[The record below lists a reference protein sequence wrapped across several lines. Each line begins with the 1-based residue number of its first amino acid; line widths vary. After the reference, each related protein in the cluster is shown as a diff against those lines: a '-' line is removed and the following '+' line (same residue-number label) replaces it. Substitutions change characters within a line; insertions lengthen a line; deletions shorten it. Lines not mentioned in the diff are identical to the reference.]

1 MALDRLKQA
10 ASHLTGHSGPPH
22 PFDPLSESEIE
33 QAVAVIRKDHS
44 DVFFNA
50 VTLWEPR
57 KAQMMKWLKDPE
69 NTPRPARVAD
79 VVCIGR
85 GSKVFEG
92 VVDLNE
98 GKTLSW
104 EQKDGVQPLIVETVV
119 RKDPKVIEQCGI
131 IGIPPEDM
139 HKVYCDPWT
148 IGYDERFGNTVRLQQ
163 ALMYYRPHV
172 DDSQYTYP
180 LDFCPI
186 YNADTQEIIH
196 IDVPPVR
203 RPLNRAAPN
212 NYHAAAVE
220 AEGGFRNDLK
230 PINITQPEGVSF
242 KMDGRYVSW
251 ANWKLHIGF
260 NYREG
265 MVLSNITFNDKGTER
280 DTFWRLSLAEMVVP
294 YGNPEH
300 PHQRK
305 HAFDLGEY
313 GGGYMTNSLSLGCD
327 CKGAIHYMDAAFV
340 NRAGAATTIKNAIC
354 IHEEDAG
361 ILFKHTD
368 FRDDS
373 VTVTRARKLIISHI
387 FTAANYEYC
396 VYWIF
401 HLDGTIQLEVKLTG
415 ILNTYAMNPGEDLH
429 GWGTEVYPGVNAHNH
444 QHLFCMRIDPNIDGP
459 DNTVFMVDAVRGEG
473 EVGSAE
479 NMYGNAFYAKKT
491 KLSTPEQAATD
502 YNGATSRTW
511 EMCNESKLNAYS
523 KKPVSYKLVSREVP
537 ELLPKPGSLVW
548 KRAGFARHAVHVTK
562 YDDGQLHP
570 AGRHVPQTSGEPSQG
585 IPAWIEADPTANLVG
600 TDVVLWHTFGIT
612 HFPSPEDFPV
622 MPAEPMTLL
631 LRPRNFFTRN
641 PCLDIPPSYCSV
653 PSGVRQGSTLVDKLS
668 RLAFGEKKE
677 EPAACCST
685 EKFGAGVIHFQH
697 APTLGDTSPP
707 PAMPRAFPPVDPG
720 NEARKRKIA
729 PKSTLSASVIES
741 VAGFSAGVVSCL
753 AAHPLDLLKNR
764 LQLNTQTRSRPGD
777 SLRILRNVVKDEGGA
792 KALYRGLWPNLL
804 GNSLGW
810 GLYFLFYGN
819 LKELFQSRRKKGEHL
834 GSAEFFSA
842 SIVAGLLTGACTN
855 PIWVVKTRM
864 LERGA
869 NHPSAYKTMSYGL
882 RHVYETRGLK
892 GLWAGFIPSSL
903 GVLHGAV
910 QFSIYENMKKRRGT
924 QLGGQDQLSN
934 WEYVY
939 MSGGS
944 KLLAGAITYPYQPIR
959 ARMQQYNAAQQYSGL
974 LDVLRKTYKNEGLL
988 AFYKGVI
995 PNTLRVIP
1003 TTIVTFVVYEN
1014 TKLYLPKVFND
1025 DEEFA
1030 HEED

>member
-10 ASHLTGHSGPPH
+10 ASHLAGHGSPPH
-22 PFDPLSESEIE
+22 PLDPLTQVEI
-33 QAVAVIRKDHS
+33 QKAVALIRQEHP

-57 KAQMMKWLKDPE
+57 KAQLMKWIKDPQR
-69 NTPRPARVAD
+69 TTRPARVAD

-92 VVDLNE
+92 IVDLDA
-98 GKTLSW
+98 GKVTRW
-104 EQKDGVQPLIVETVV
+104 EQKDNVQPLIVESIV

-148 IGYDERFGNTVRLQQ
+148 IGYDERFGTGVRLQQ

-172 DDSQYTYP
+172 DDSQYSFP

-186 YNADTQEIIH
+186 YNSDTQKIVH

-203 RPLNRAAPN
+203 RPLNKAPPN
-212 NYHAAAVE
+212 NYHAAAIE

-242 KMDGRYVSW
+242 KMEGRYISW
-251 ANWKLHIGF
+251 ARWKFHVGF

-265 MVLSNITFNDKGTER
+265 IVLSNITFNDQGTER

-327 CKGAIHYMDAAFV
+327 CKGAIHYMDADFV

-373 VTVTRARKLIISHI
+373 VTVTRARKLIVSHV

-401 HLDGTIQLEVKLTG
+401 HLDGTIQLEIKLTG
-415 ILNTYAMNPGEDLH
+415 ILNTYPMNPGEDLH

-459 DNTVFMVDAVRGEG
+459 DNTVFMVDAARGEG

-479 NMYGNAFYAKKT
+479 NKYGNAFYAKKT
-491 KLSTPEQAATD
+491 RLSNPVQAATD
-502 YNGATSRTW
+502 YNGGTSRTW
-511 EMCNESKLNAYS
+511 EMCNENKINPYS
-523 KKPVSYKLVSREVP
+523 KKPASYKLVSREVP
-537 ELLPKPGSLVW
+537 DLLPRPGGLVW

-562 YDDGQLHP
+562 YDDEQLHP

-585 IPAWIEADPTANLVG
+585 IPAWIEANPDANLVN

-641 PCLDIPPSYCSV
+641 PCLDIRPSYCSV
-653 PSGVRQGSTLVDKLS
+653 PSGVKQGSGLVDKLS

-677 EPAACCST
+677 DT
-685 EKFGAGVIHFQH
+685 VGAGQH
-697 APTLGDTSPP
+697 APAHRNAPFLPE
-707 PAMPRAFPPVDPG
+707 MPRAFPPVEQ
-720 NEARKRKIA
+720 NEQEPPRRNV
-729 PKSTLSASVIES
+729 PRRTLSASVIES

-764 LQLNTQTRSRPGD
+764 LQLNTQSRSRPGD
-777 SLRILRNVVKDEGGA
+777 SYRILRNVIKDEGGV

-819 LKELFQSRRKKGEHL
+819 LKELFQSRRQKGEHL

-842 SIVAGLLTGACTN
+842 SIIAGLLTGACTN

-869 NHPSAYKTMSYGL
+869 NHPSAYSSMSVGL
-882 RHVYETRGLK
+882 RHVYSTRGLK
-892 GLWAGFIPSSL
+892 GLWAGFVPSSL

-910 QFSIYENMKKRRGT
+910 QFSIYENMKKRRGS
-924 QLGGQDQLSN
+924 QVGGQDHLSN

-959 ARMQQYNAAQQYSGL
+959 ARMQQYDAAKQYSGL
-974 LDVLRKTYKNEGLL
+974 LDVLSKTYRNEGIL

-1030 HEED
+1030 HDED